1 MRVTINSDLRVLEFR
16 GRTSPYLEQ
25 PTGAASLDFLRM
37 IREDLLSDVRTA
49 LEEAMKSEAPVEG
62 RSAVFGD
69 AGRSGRITIEVI
81 PFRAPPSQEWFFHV
95 LFRAGNGAEVEA
107 AARSPRQ
114 DSEAAEGR
122 VTALREQLARMREA
136 FQAMLE
142 DKEATN
148 EETQVANE
156 EMQSANEEL
165 QSTNEELETAKEELQ
180 SANEELTTLN
190 DELGVRNAELTRLI
204 DDLNNLSSGVGLPVI
219 MLDKNLRVRRFSSQ
233 AAEMFKLEGGEVG
246 ERNRDS

>member
-1 MRVTINSDLRVLEFR
+1 
-16 GRTSPYLEQ
+16 
-25 PTGAASLDFLRM
+25 
-37 IREDLLSDVRTA
+37 
-49 LEEAMKSEAPVEG
+49 VER
-62 RSAVFGD
+62 RSADFGD
-69 AGRSGRITIEVI
+69 AGRSGRVTIEVI

-95 LFRAGNGAEVEA
+95 LFRAGNGAEAEA
-107 AARSPRQ
+107 AARPPLQ
-114 DSEAAEGR
+114 DSEAEAAEER
-122 VTALREQLARMREA
+122 VTALREQLVSMREA

-148 EETQVANE
+148 EEMQVVNE

-190 DELGVRNAELTRLI
+190 DELGLRNTELTRLLN
-204 DDLNNLSSGVGLPVI
+204 DLNNLSSGVDLPVI

-246 ERNRDS
+246 ERIGILSAGA